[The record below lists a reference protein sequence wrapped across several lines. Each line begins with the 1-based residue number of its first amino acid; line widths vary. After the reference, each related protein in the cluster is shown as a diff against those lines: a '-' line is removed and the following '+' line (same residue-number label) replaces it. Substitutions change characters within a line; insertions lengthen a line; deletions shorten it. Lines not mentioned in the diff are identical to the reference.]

1 MNNQPGTRNATG
13 GNANAVAFTVNGRN
27 YAAFGPPGT
36 WWTWFYDPNFQ
47 GIVKLLLTYA
57 QYDAGARPYIVVAAL
72 PQNVD
77 LKTLSQADL
86 WTLVG
91 RFKQYAYKRPGN
103 TGTPGSPG
111 QVWGTKF
118 QPALTQNSPGP
129 DVVLAGTVT
138 GTFSYNLVN
147 VGTGGAAADNT
158 TLFAFFPHQQANV
171 QQVLGTTDTSIYTSN
186 WKYTSSRGFATSQ
199 QEWGNPGFAGGP
211 YNGQMRLAQGTGFVL
226 KYTLPPLYQPALP
239 KKYFRGDGTRLTQC
253 LDWDWD
259 IAWNAGA
266 QSGQDSYGWGK
277 LLSAVANNY
286 QIAKEFNYD
295 GDGGQTNLAKYL
307 GDNLKVWFNAASG
320 STTYFA
326 YDPNWNTMFPFP
338 PGVNNDGY
346 GVVSYLNDMHFHYGY
361 FIRAAAVYAGHDP
374 GFITQYGKMVEH
386 LIRSIA
392 ADYNDQ
398 PNGGQDLAVYP
409 PYRFF
414 DPYAGSSSASGV
426 QQYADGINQESSSEG
441 VNAWYGMLLWAKVTN
456 NADMLA
462 RAAYMYASETDA
474 VRRYVFCEDAV
485 VNSQFALISNTF
497 SQLYDDSNQ
506 LALFFAQYKANP
518 SDPAATLYAREAQH
532 IINWLP
538 YGGGSLYLA
547 MNRAYAGLNYQGL
560 VNQPPGTN
568 PYPDPVTPPY
578 GDNWQWYIDLIWM
591 YRAISNPQEARTK
604 ADADIIT
611 PCLPKNPAPANSL
624 DNGNSLAMLY
634 HWVNT
639 MPNLGKSN
647 QTGML
652 LLLLQE

>member
-1 MNNQPGTRNATG
+1 
-13 GNANAVAFTVNGRN
+13 
-27 YAAFGPPGT
+27 
-36 WWTWFYDPNFQ
+36 
-47 GIVKLLLTYA
+47 
-57 QYDAGARPYIVVAAL
+57 
-72 PQNVD
+72 
-77 LKTLSQADL
+77 
-86 WTLVG
+86 
-91 RFKQYAYKRPGN
+91 
-103 TGTPGSPG
+103 
-111 QVWGTKF
+111 
-118 QPALTQNSPGP
+118 
-129 DVVLAGTVT
+129 
-138 GTFSYNLVN
+138 
-147 VGTGGAAADNT
+147 
-158 TLFAFFPHQQANV
+158 
-171 QQVLGTTDTSIYTSN
+171 
-186 WKYTSSRGFATSQ
+186 
-199 QEWGNPGFAGGP
+199 
-211 YNGQMRLAQGTGFVL
+211 
-226 KYTLPPLYQPALP
+226 
-239 KKYFRGDGTRLTQC
+239 
-253 LDWDWD
+253 
-259 IAWNAGA
+259 
-266 QSGQDSYGWGK
+266 
-277 LLSAVANNY
+277 
-286 QIAKEFNYD
+286 
-295 GDGGQTNLAKYL
+295 
-307 GDNLKVWFNAASG
+307 
-320 STTYFA
+320 
-326 YDPNWNTMFPFP
+326 
-338 PGVNNDGY
+338 
-346 GVVSYLNDMHFHYGY
+346 
-361 FIRAAAVYAGHDP
+361 
-374 GFITQYGKMVEH
+374 
-386 LIRSIA
+386 
-392 ADYNDQ
+392 
-398 PNGGQDLAVYP
+398 
-409 PYRFF
+409 
-414 DPYAGSSSASGV
+414 
-426 QQYADGINQESSSEG
+426 
-441 VNAWYGMLLWAKVTN
+441 MLLWAKVTN

-591 YRAISNPQEARTK
+591 YRAISNPQEAQTK